1 MRLPTIIIAS
11 VSALLSACG
20 DNDTRDPS
28 ARLTTA
34 SAKDVGRRLDGIQAV
49 ATLECQCL
57 MAGRDVRALKARY
70 SRLTHGLSEE
80 GFATSSVPISYESV
94 CFPELGENAC
104 ISTRAYIPPSG
115 KDFVCTEPQGIEI
128 EHVWNDAM
136 PAGGGETAMADQAA
150 ERRIAEMRE
159 EMKRKISQ
167 ADCS

>member
-1 MRLPTIIIAS
+1 MIIAS

-20 DNDTRDPS
+20 DNDARRPS

-34 SAKDVGRRLDGIQAV
+34 SAKDVGRRLDAIQAV

-70 SRLTHGLSEE
+70 SRLTDGLSEQ
-80 GFATSSVPISYESV
+80 GFATSSVPVSYESV

-104 ISTRAYIPPSG
+104 ISTRAYLPPSG
-115 KDFVCTEPQGIEI
+115 EDFVCSEAQGIEI

-136 PAGGGETAMADQAA
+136 PEEGGEIAMADQAA
-150 ERRIAEMRE
+150 DRRITQMRE
-159 EMKRKISQ
+159 EMKRKMSQ